1 MTPSCVFRVALDTP
15 LRRLFDYLPP
25 NSALFPVPVE
35 LGARVRVPFGRQ
47 RLIGIVVEMADSSE
61 VPAERLKPILEV
73 LDSRPVL
80 DAAALALLRW
90 AAEYYHHSIG
100 EVVSTAL
107 PKALRLGAASESLEE
122 RWTLTAEGR
131 EAHGRG
137 EPRRAPKQRELLGY
151 LAGRGGILAANSL
164 SARDGDAGSKDGILP
179 ASGAVAALTH
189 GDPSAPNGAVASTHG
204 APAVP
209 DGVAASTHGAPQVP
223 DGVAASTRGA
233 PSPPDDTA
241 ASTHE
246 DPQAAHGVSSHTL
259 DEALPNWR
267 DAARALTAREWIMSS
282 EVSRASVARPF
293 SVKTPGPELRD
304 EQRSAVEAVANSLGL
319 FGAFVL
325 DGVTGSGKTEVYLR
339 LVERVLQRGLRA
351 LVLVPEIGL
360 TPQLVGRFRARFD
373 TPMAVLH
380 SALTDHERLV
390 AWREAFSGHARI
402 VLGTRS
408 AVFAPVP
415 DLGIIIVD
423 EEHDSSFKQHEGGFR
438 YSARDLAVVR
448 AQRADVPVLLG
459 SATPALESL
468 QNVAGGRY
476 IRLSL
481 PYRAARAEPPRMA
494 LVDLRANAGHS
505 GISTP
510 AIQAIERHLRD
521 DGQILVFL
529 NRRGYAPTL
538 LCTACGWV
546 APCQECDARLTVHLS
561 AGRLRCH
568 HCGFDSQLPSR
579 CPQCGFAVKPVG
591 QGTERIEEALT
602 ELFPGVTLARLD
614 RDVVRRRG
622 DMEEVMRRMS
632 SGEARILVGTQ
643 MVTKGHDFPN
653 VTLVV
658 VLNADQ
664 GLFSTDFR
672 APERLAQTIV
682 QVAGRAGRGTKP
694 GEVLIQTEFP
704 GHPLLLSL
712 LSEGYEGFARTALAE
727 RAQASWPP
735 FSRLAAVRDSA
746 KTADGALEFLS
757 DARKLA
763 GAPPRGLRLLGPV
776 PAAMSKRAGR
786 YHAQLL
792 IEGTDRSSLHHFL
805 DSWLPAVEQ
814 LQSAR
819 RVRWALDVDPI
830 ELF

>member
-1 MTPSCVFRVALDTP
+1 MTI
-15 LRRLFDYLPP
+15 LP
-25 NSALFPVPVE
+25 
-35 LGARVRVPFGRQ
+35 GMRVRVPFGRQ
-47 RLIGIVVEMADSSE
+47 RLVGIVMEVASSSA
-61 VPAERLKPILEV
+61 VPEERLKPILEV
-73 LDSRPVL
+73 LDPRPVL
-80 DAAALALLRW
+80 DASALALLQW
-90 AAEYYHHSIG
+90 AAEYYHHPIG
-100 EVVSTAL
+100 EVLSTAL
-107 PKALRLGAASESLEE
+107 PKALREGANTEAREE
-122 RWTLTAEGR
+122 RWAVTADGR
-131 EAHGRG
+131 DAYARG
-137 EPRRAPKQRELLGY
+137 EPRRAPRQREVLGY
-151 LAGRGGILAANSL
+151 LLGSGGGIPGGPDDTPDAGIAKAPGAPTHADEIGATPVTGGTSA
-164 SARDGDAGSKDGILP
+164 ARDVGDTRAAGAISEARNADLAQ
-179 ASGAVAALTH
+179 ASGAASQARDAGAEGAA
-189 GDPSAPNGAVASTHG
+189 GVISEARDPDLPEGGPVGGEGLRNGTAR
-204 APAVP
+204 
-209 DGVAASTHGAPQVP
+209 GVLA
-223 DGVAASTRGA
+223 
-233 PSPPDDTA
+233 
-241 ASTHE
+241 
-246 DPQAAHGVSSHTL
+246 GVSAQML
-259 DEALPNWR
+259 DAALPNWR
-267 DAARALTAREWIMSS
+267 DAAKALKARGWVSS
-282 EVSRASVARPF
+282 AEATVGSQDARF
-293 SVKTPGPELRD
+293 RVRTQGPELRE
-304 EQRSAVEAVANSLGL
+304 EQRAAIDGVSSALGR

-325 DGVTGSGKTEVYLR
+325 HGVTGSGKTEVYLR
-339 LVERVLQRGLRA
+339 LVEQVLQKGQRA

-360 TPQLVGRFRARFD
+360 TPQLVGRFHDRFD

-380 SALTDHERLV
+380 SALTDHERLL
-390 AWREAFSGHARI
+390 AWRDAYSGHARI

-415 DLGIIIVD
+415 DLGIIVVD
-423 EEHDSSFKQHEGGFR
+423 EEHDASFKQHEGGFR

-448 AQRADVPVLLG
+448 AQRAEVPVVLG

-468 QNVAGGRY
+468 HNVASGRY
-476 IRLSL
+476 TRLLL
-481 PYRAARAEPPRMA
+481 PYRAASAEPPRMA
-494 LVDLRANAGHS
+494 LVDLRANAGHA

-510 AIQAIERHLRD
+510 AIQAMQRHLRED
-521 DGQILVFL
+521 SQVLVFL

-538 LCTACGWV
+538 LCTACGWI
-546 APCQECDARLTVHLS
+546 APCRECDARLTVHLA

-568 HCGFDSQLPSR
+568 HCGFDSTLPTR

-591 QGTERIEEALT
+591 QGTERIEEALAS
-602 ELFPGVTLARLD
+602 LFPGVTLARLD
-614 RDVVRRRG
+614 RDVVRKRG
-622 DMEEVMRRMS
+622 DMEEVVRRMS

-682 QVAGRAGRGTKP
+682 QVAGRAGRGSRP

-712 LSEGYEGFARTALAE
+712 LSEGYEGFARAALEE

-735 FSRLAAVRDSA
+735 YSRLAALRDSA
-746 KTADGALEFLS
+746 KTAQGALEFLTE
-757 DARKLA
+757 ARRLA
-763 GAPPRGLRLLGPV
+763 GPPTRGLRLLGPV

-792 IEGTDRSSLHHFL
+792 IEGRERSTLHHFL
-805 DSWLPAVEQ
+805 DSWLPAVEE

>member
-1 MTPSCVFRVALDTP
+1 MTPACVFRVALDTP
-15 LRRLFDYLPP
+15 LKRLFDYLPP
-25 NSALFPVPVE
+25 ESTLWSAPIEP
-35 LGARVRVPFGRQ
+35 GMRVRVPFGRQ
-47 RLIGIVVEMADSSE
+47 KLIGIVMEAADSSD
-61 VPAERLKPILEV
+61 VPPERLKPILEV
-73 LDSRPVL
+73 LDPRPVL
-80 DAAALALLRW
+80 DASALALLRW
-90 AAEYYHHSIG
+90 AAEYYHHPIG
-100 EVVSTAL
+100 EVLSTAL
-107 PKALRLGAASESLEE
+107 PKAMRMGAAAEAHEE
-122 RWTLTAEGR
+122 RWSVTPDGR
-131 EAHGRG
+131 EAWTRG
-137 EPRRAPKQRELLGY
+137 EPRRAPKQRELLGF
-151 LAGRGGILAANSL
+151 LVAGGAAAHVGESSL
-164 SARDGDAGSKDGILP
+164 MRESGATFVSKEPSAQASDDASASARGE
-179 ASGAVAALTH
+179 
-189 GDPSAPNGAVASTHG
+189 PSASAGDGASASARG
-204 APAVP
+204 EPFASA
-209 DGVAASTHGAPQVP
+209 GV
-223 DGVAASTRGA
+223 
-233 PSPPDDTA
+233 
-241 ASTHE
+241 
-246 DPQAAHGVSSHTL
+246 GVSAVVL

-267 DAARALTAREWIMSS
+267 DAARSLATRGWVLSAEVALAGGEARFAVRTAGPDLRE
-282 EVSRASVARPF
+282 
-293 SVKTPGPELRD
+293 
-304 EQRSAVEAVANSLGL
+304 EQRVAVDAVGAALGH

-325 DGVTGSGKTEVYLR
+325 HGVTGSGKTEVYLR
-339 LVERVLQRGLRA
+339 LVERVLQQGRRA

-360 TPQLVGRFRARFD
+360 TPQLVGRFRDRFD

-380 SALTDHERLV
+380 SALTDSERLT
-390 AWREAFSGHARI
+390 AWRQAFSGHARI
-402 VLGTRS
+402 MLGTRS

-476 IRLSL
+476 VRLAL
-481 PYRAARAEPPRMA
+481 PYRAAKAEPPRMS
-494 LVDLRANAGHS
+494 LVDLRSNAGHA
-505 GISTP
+505 GVSTP

-521 DGQILVFL
+521 DGQVLVFL

-538 LCTACGWV
+538 LCTACGWI
-546 APCQECDARLTVHLS
+546 APCRECDARLTVHLS

-568 HCGFDSQLPSR
+568 HCGFDTELPSR

-591 QGTERIEEALT
+591 QGTERIEESLAS
-602 ELFPGVTLARLD
+602 LFPGVALARLD

-712 LSEGYEGFARTALAE
+712 LSEGYDGFARTALTE
-727 RAQASWPP
+727 REQASWPP

-746 KTADGALEFLS
+746 KTAESALEFLTE
-757 DARKLA
+757 ARKLA
-763 GAPPRGLRLLGPV
+763 GTPPRGLKLLGPV

-792 IEGTDRSSLHHFL
+792 IEGADRSSLHHFL